1 MTEERMKRIGELARK
16 SKSVGLTDA
25 EKEEQAALRA
35 EYIADFRKNFMGI
48 MDNTYIQTPDG
59 QKKKVTRKTDSGDNK

>member
-25 EKEEQAALRA
+25 EKEEQSVLRA
-35 EYIADFRKNFMGI
+35 EYIADFRKNFIGI

-59 QKKKVTRKTDSGDNK
+59 QKKKVTRKTDSGENK

>member
-1 MTEERMKRIGELARK
+1 MKRIGELARK

-25 EKEEQAALRA
+25 EKEEQSVLRA
-35 EYIADFRKNFMGI
+35 EYIADFRKNFIGI

-59 QKKKVTRKTDSGDNK
+59 QKKKVTRKTDSGEIK

>member
-1 MTEERMKRIGELARK
+1 MTEERTKRIGELARK
-16 SKSVGLTDA
+16 AKSRGLTDA

-35 EYIADFRKNFMGI
+35 EYIADFRKNFIGI

-59 QKKKVTRKTDSGDNK
+59 QKKKVTRKTDSDEK

>member
-16 SKSVGLTDA
+16 SKSEGLTDA

-48 MDNTYIQTPDG
+48 MDNTYIRTPDG
-59 QKKKVTRKTDSGDNK
+59 QKKKVVRKTKDGE

>member
-25 EKEEQAALRA
+25 EKEEQSVLRA
-35 EYIADFRKNFMGI
+35 EYIADFRKNFIGI
-48 MDNTYIQTPDG
+48 MDNTYIRTPDG
-59 QKKKVTRKTDSGDNK
+59 QKKKVTRKTDSGENK